1 VLVVAP
7 VFHEYD
13 VAPVAVNVEAL
24 PEQIKVG
31 EELVLTV
38 GVVLTVKLKV
48 FVSEQPDVIPV
59 TV

>member
-13 VAPVAVNVEAL
+13 VAPEAVNVETL
-24 PEQIKVG
+24 PEQIKVD
-31 EELVLTV
+31 EEVVLTV

-48 FVSEQPDVIPV
+48 FVSEQPEVVPV

>member
-13 VAPVAVNVEAL
+13 VAPEAVNVAL
-24 PEQIKVG
+24 APEQIAV
-31 EELVLTV
+31 EEAEALTV
-38 GVVLTVKLKV
+38 GVMLTVKLIVLV
-48 FVSEQPDVIPV
+48 FEQPEVAPV

>member
-7 VFHEYD
+7 VFHEYE
-13 VAPVAVNVEAL
+13 VAPEAVNVEAL

-38 GVVLTVKLKV
+38 GVVLTDKLKV
-48 FVSEQPDVIPV
+48 LVSEQPEVVPV
-59 TV
+59 MV